1 MEFACPHCKSDLES
15 FIRFLIEEGELDYLI
30 EKRADQFLQQMIDSP
45 EFEDLV
51 WDRAREI
58 LAELKESC
66 REPYE

>member
-1 MEFACPHCKSDLES
+1 MEFLCPHCNRDLES
-15 FIRFLIEEGELDYLI
+15 FIRFLIEAGELDYLI
-30 EKRADQFLQQMIDSP
+30 EKRADQFVQQMLSDP
-45 EFEDLV
+45 GFEDLV

>member
-1 MEFACPHCKSDLES
+1 MEFLCPHCNRDLKS

-30 EKRADQFLQQMIDSP
+30 EKRADRLVQQMIDSGA
-45 EFEDLV
+45 FEDLV

-58 LAELKESC
+58 VAELKESC